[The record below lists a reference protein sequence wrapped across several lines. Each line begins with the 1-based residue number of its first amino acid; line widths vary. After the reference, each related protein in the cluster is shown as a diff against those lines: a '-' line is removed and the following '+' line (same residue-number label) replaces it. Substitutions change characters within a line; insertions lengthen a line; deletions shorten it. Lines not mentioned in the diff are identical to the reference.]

1 MSKQNNAPPP
11 GGSLVL
17 TPAALGFAVAMLL
30 VGGTAGYFVGLSGG
44 SGSQPVADEAP
55 AKVDSAGEA
64 KVVNN
69 TNGQLRRLSAEEKAE
84 LLAKRGKDSGNK
96 TVSKKNDAG
105 EPPAD
110 SPMMQAKYVGAI
122 DDAVLLDEYKRA
134 VAFLSAGNARSAKPS
149 LTKLEQ
155 ASAGKPWREPVLAML
170 VDARAAT
177 GEVTDARALM
187 QSFRG
192 QYKSSEF
199 LGLVQVAEGKS
210 YMQEGKRAKVGKK
223 KGASGEL
230 SPEQVE
236 LYGKAVAAFDKAI
249 RDHKGDPA
257 LADAYL
263 NKSSLQVD
271 LGNLPEAERAAIQLA
286 VDHPTYANAARA
298 LNNVGR
304 AAMDAGDYE
313 MAERA
318 LQRLID
324 TFPRDR
330 MASSARNQIATMQLL
345 GKEGPEFTID
355 EWLGGSATSVGDL
368 KGKPTML
375 VFWATW
381 CPHCRREMPNVEERF
396 QKYKDQVNIVAV
408 TRNTRGQTT
417 DKVREYIGENGLSF
431 PIAIDPGDT
440 SRAYGVSGIPAAALL
455 DKDGKVVFRNHP
467 ARLTDDLIEQY
478 L

>member
-17 TPAALGFAVAMLL
+17 TPAALGFAAAMLV
-30 VGGTAGYFVGLSGG
+30 VGGVVGFFVGQGG
-44 SGSQPVADEAP
+44 NSEPAPVVEKTGAVEEPGSN
-55 AKVDSAGEA
+55 A

-69 TNGQLRRLSAEEKAE
+69 TNGQLRRLSPEEKAE
-84 LLAKRGKDSGNK
+84 LLAKRDKDSGK
-96 TVSKKNDAG
+96 KPTSKKKDAG
-105 EPPAD
+105 EPPPD
-110 SPMMQAKYVGAI
+110 SPMMQAKYVGELS
-122 DDAVLLDEYKRA
+122 DAVLLDEYKRA
-134 VAFLSAGNARSAKPS
+134 VAFLAAGNARSAKPS
-149 LTKLEQ
+149 LTKLEK
-155 ASAGKPWREPVLAML
+155 ASQGTAWREPVLAML
-170 VDARAAT
+170 ADARAAT
-177 GEVTDARALM
+177 GEVTDARTLI

-199 LGLVQVAEGKS
+199 LAMVQVAEGKAF
-210 YMQEGKRAKVGKK
+210 MQEGKRAKIGQK
-223 KGASGEL
+223 KGGNNEL
-230 SPEQVE
+230 NAEQKA
-236 LYGKAVAAFDKAI
+236 LYAKAIAAFDKAI
-249 RDHKGDPA
+249 AQHAGDPA
-257 LADAYL
+257 LAAAYL
-263 NKSSLQVD
+263 NKSSLQVE
-271 LGNLPEAERAAIQLA
+271 LGELDEAERAAIQLS
-286 VDHPTYANAARA
+286 VDFPSYANAARA

-304 AAMDAGDYE
+304 AAMDKGDYE

-330 MASSARNQIATMQLL
+330 MASSARNQIATMKLL
-345 GKEGPEFTID
+345 GKEGPEFAVE
-355 EWLGGSATSVGDL
+355 EWLGDGPASVSDL
-368 KGKPTML
+368 KGKPTVL

-396 QKYKDQVNIVAV
+396 QKYKDKVNIIAV

-431 PIAIDPGDT
+431 PIAIDPGET
-440 SRAYGVSGIPAAALL
+440 SRAYGVSGIPAAAML

-467 ARLTDDLIEQY
+467 ARLSDDMIEKY